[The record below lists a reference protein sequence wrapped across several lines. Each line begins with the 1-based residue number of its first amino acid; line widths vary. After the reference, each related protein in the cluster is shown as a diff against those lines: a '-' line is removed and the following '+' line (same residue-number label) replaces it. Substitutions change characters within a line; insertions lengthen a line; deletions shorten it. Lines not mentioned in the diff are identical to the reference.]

1 MTFDEARS
9 QFPVLQRIAYLN
21 AGTFGPLA
29 KATIDAMRAR
39 LRADLRSGRHGTAYW
54 EALDQLRTEARSS
67 LAGLLQTDP
76 ALVALT
82 SSTSDGCKIVAA
94 GLGLTPDDEIV
105 TTDSEHFGL
114 LGPLFATGATVRVAE
129 ANAEAIVGA
138 VTPRTKLVAVSHIL
152 WTTGEAL
159 PLQRLKDETGLPLL
173 VDGAQSVGAVDVDVS
188 GLDFYTVSGQKWLC
202 GPDSTGALY
211 VAEPERLRV
220 ANPSYFAQEEYE
232 PDGSFTPR
240 EGAARFDSGW
250 IPPASLAGLI
260 AAIDSAPDWRVERTL
275 ASAAACRRLLGEHYE
290 VVTPP
295 GHSGLVSFRPDGDP
309 ADVVARLERKRVV
322 VREVPGRGLVRA
334 SCGYWTSDGDLDR
347 LLAALGS

>member
-1 MTFDEARS
+1 MTFDEVRS

-21 AGTFGPLA
+21 AGTFGPLG
-29 KATIDAMRAR
+29 KATVDAMRAR
-39 LRADLRSGRHGTAYW
+39 HRADLRSGRFGTAYW
-54 EALDQLRTEARSS
+54 EATDRLRTEARGR

-94 GLGLTPDDEIV
+94 GLGLSGDDEIV

-114 LGPLFATGATVRVAE
+114 LGPLFATGARVRVAE
-129 ANAEAIVGA
+129 ATADAILGA
-138 VTPRTKLVAVSHIL
+138 VRPRTKLLAVSHIL

-159 PLQRLKDETGLPLL
+159 PIRHLKDETGLPLL
-173 VDGAQSVGAVDVDVS
+173 VDGAQSVGAVDVDVR

-220 ANPSYFAQEEYE
+220 AQPSYFAQEAYD
-232 PDGSFTPR
+232 PDGSYTPR

-250 IPPASLAGLI
+250 IPPASLAGLV
-260 AAIDSAPDWRVERTL
+260 AAIDSAPDWRVKRTL
-275 ASAAACRRLLGEHYE
+275 ASARACRVLLGERFQ

-295 GHSGLVSFRPDGDP
+295 GQSGLVSFRPNGDP
-309 ADVVARLERKRVV
+309 AEVVARLERKRVV
-322 VREVPGRGLVRA
+322 VREIPGRGLIRA
-334 SCGYWTSDGDLDR
+334 SCGYWTSDGDLER
-347 LLAALGS
+347 LLAALG